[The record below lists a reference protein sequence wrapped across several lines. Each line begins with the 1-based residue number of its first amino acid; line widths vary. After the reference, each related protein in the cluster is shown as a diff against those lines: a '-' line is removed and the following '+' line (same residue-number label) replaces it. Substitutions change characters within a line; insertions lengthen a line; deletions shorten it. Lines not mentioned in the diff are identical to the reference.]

1 MFWKKKKESA
11 KGQLPDGKKME
22 LLHNEKDGIVKV
34 VTSGETTGKDNKE
47 MLEYFSE
54 KNNIPVFKGE
64 IKHGYESDF
73 LGYKD
78 SCPNC
83 EAPTQQ
89 MMSNFAY
96 ATQEASRIA
105 SAPAGHFCT
114 NCPTVIIDDD
124 IMRSVLDSKFIYGG
138 VFTIETGYKDSGKEM
153 FETFNGE
160 KPIIILDEYQENI
173 FGLVQS
179 VHQSS
184 SGLYQ
189 PNKVSKAA
197 LKQKAILQQK
207 KKKSNQKKNKAAKKA
222 RKSNRRR

>member
-1 MFWKKKKESA
+1 MFWKKKKEST
-11 KGQLPDGKKME
+11 KGQLPDSKKME
-22 LLHNEKDGIVKV
+22 LFHNEEKEILKI

-47 MLEYFSE
+47 MLEFFSE
-54 KNNIPVFKGE
+54 KNDIPIFKGE

-83 EAPTQQ
+83 DTPTQQ

-96 ATQEASRIA
+96 GTQVASRIA

-124 IMRSVLDSKFIYGG
+124 VMRSMIDEEFIYGG
-138 VFTIETGYKDSGKEM
+138 VFTIETGYKDAGKEM

-160 KPIIILDEYQENI
+160 KPIIILDEYKETI
-173 FGLVQS
+173 FGLAQS
-179 VHQSS
+179 VHQSG
-184 SGLYQ
+184 SGLYR
-189 PNKVSKAA
+189 PIKISEAA
-197 LKQKAILQQK
+197 LKQKAISQQK
-207 KKKSNQKKNKAAKKA
+207 KKNNNKKKNKAARKA

>member
-1 MFWKKKKESA
+1 MFWKKKKESK
-11 KGQLPDGKKME
+11 KGQLPDSKKME
-22 LLHNEKDGIVKV
+22 FFHNEKDGIAKI

-54 KNNIPVFKGE
+54 QNDIPIFKGE

-73 LGYKD
+73 LGYKG

-83 EAPTQQ
+83 DAPTQQ

-105 SAPAGHFCT
+105 SAPAGHFCPS
-114 NCPTVIIDDD
+114 CPTVIIDDD
-124 IMRSVLDSKFIYGG
+124 IMRSMMDPQFIYGG

-179 VHQSS
+179 VHQSTS
-184 SGLYQ
+184 DLYRLIEI
-189 PNKVSKAA
+189 SEATR
-197 LKQKAILQQK
+197 KQQARVQQK
-207 KKKSNQKKNKAAKKA
+207 KKNINKKKNKAAKKA
-222 RKSNRRR
+222 RKKNRRR